1 MKKKSVTTTQPAKE
15 AASIKLLPTSNLLDR
30 IEDPFNSIARRA
42 FEIFDGRGRAHG
54 HDLADWYRAES
65 ELLHPVHLDILQ
77 SDYEYNVHAEVPGF
91 SAKELE
97 VGMEPHRLTIS
108 GKHETSQAQAGK
120 KTTYTGQWRNRI
132 FRTIDLPADVDTSK
146 VTATLRDGVLE
157 LSMPKAAKAQK
168 VQIEEEPA

>member
-1 MKKKSVTTTQPAKE
+1 MPHQKPALRALIRE
-15 AASIKLLPTSNLLDR
+15 A
-30 IEDPFNSIARRA
+30 EE
-42 FEIFDGRGRAHG
+42 EI
-54 HDLADWYRAES
+54 
-65 ELLHPVHLDILQ
+65 LHPLHLEVSESPQALT
-77 SDYEYNVHAEVPGF
+77 VHAEVPGF

-157 LSMPKAAKAQK
+157 LSMPKAAKVQK